1 MDLVAIGSPSA
12 LHADQGLAAVRRGL
26 HVLVEKP
33 LDTSLGKIDALIEQA
48 DRAGVKL
55 GVFFQ
60 ERLSPDL
67 QAFKTQ
73 LESGEAGAP
82 LFVSGQ
88 VRWYRPPEYY
98 AGSGLAGAGGG
109 GGGGAPVEHGHHT
122 RATVAL

>member
-33 LDTSLGKIDALIEQA
+33 LDTSLRKIDALIQEA
-48 DRAGVKL
+48 DRTGVKL

-73 LESGEAGAP
+73 VESGEAGTP

-88 VRWYRPPEYY
+88 VRGDRPPEYY
-98 AGSGLAGAGGG
+98 AGSRRGGAGGW
-109 GGGGAPVEHGHHT
+109 GGGGAPVEQ
-122 RATVAL
+122 